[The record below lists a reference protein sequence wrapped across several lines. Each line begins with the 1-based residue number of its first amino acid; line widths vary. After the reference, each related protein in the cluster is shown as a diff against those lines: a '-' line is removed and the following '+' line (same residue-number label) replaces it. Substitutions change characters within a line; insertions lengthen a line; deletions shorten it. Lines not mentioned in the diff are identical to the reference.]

1 MGKNGSVFFKSK
13 KRWDTVSAYLF
24 LAPAILGFTIFIAIP
39 VVSTFVLSFFE
50 YNIIRPAE
58 FVGLD
63 NIKGFFDDP
72 ETVTIFKNTFKFLF
86 IFTPMHC
93 ILGLLLAFAV
103 YKVKFTRAKN
113 IFRGII
119 YFPAMVTTSS
129 VAIAFVYMFATDS
142 GFINYYLRQMGFEN
156 IRWLTDANVVY
167 FTLAIFSFWKFIGT
181 TFLYYFI
188 GLNNVPET
196 YYEAALIDGA
206 NTRQIFTK
214 VTIPLITPTIFFVI
228 ITNIIGV
235 FQIFDEPFIITN
247 GGPGVSTRTVALHIY
262 RTAFLESRFGYAS
275 IFATA
280 LFILIMIVT
289 VFQFMGQK
297 KWVTYDYE

>member
-1 MGKNGSVFFKSK
+1 MSKNSSIFFQSK
-13 KRWDTVSAYLF
+13 KKWDTISAYLF
-24 LAPAILGFTIFIAIP
+24 LAPALLGFIIFIAIP
-39 VVSTFVLSFFE
+39 VFSTFVLSFFE
-50 YNIIRPAE
+50 YTIIRPAE

-63 NIKGFFDDP
+63 NIKDLLDDP
-72 ETVTIFKNTFKFLF
+72 ETITIFKNTFKFLF

-93 ILGLLLAFAV
+93 ILGLLVAFAI
-103 YKVKFTRAKN
+103 YKVKFHPAKN
-113 IFRGII
+113 LFRGII

-129 VAIAFVYMFATDS
+129 VAIAFVYMFATDA
-142 GFINYYLRQMGFEN
+142 GFINYYLRQFGFDS
-156 IRWLTDANVVY
+156 IRWLTDAKIVY
-167 FTLAIFSFWKFIGT
+167 FTLALFSFWKFIGN

-206 NTRQIFTK
+206 STRQIFTK
-214 VTIPLITPTIFFVI
+214 ITIPLITPTIFFVI
-228 ITNIIGV
+228 IINIIGV

-247 GGPGVSTRTVALHIY
+247 GGPGISTRTVALHIY

-280 LFILIMIVT
+280 LFILIMLVT
-289 VFQFMGQK
+289 VFQFIGQK
-297 KWVTYDYE
+297 KWVIYDYE